1 MTTWTRIRRTMVASA
16 AFAMGLASIAASASA
31 ATRAVSPCTAS
42 VLSAKVTGYGEGMS
56 QPAAYIT
63 VTNTEAQSC
72 SLKGYPSITSAAT
85 SQGRQAISVTNGAVM
100 NAPESKPRLI
110 VLAPGEQAWFA
121 VGAGTA
127 FDAPIVTFRR
137 IAFTPSAGAGTL
149 AVRVALQATAPSGKP
164 FPLGVT
170 AYAPGSSPPSA

>member
-1 MTTWTRIRRTMVASA
+1 MVASA
-16 AFAMGLASIAASASA
+16 AVAIGLASTAPSASAATSA

-42 VLSAKVTGYGEGMS
+42 TLSAKVTGYGEGMS

-63 VTNTEAQSC
+63 VTNTATQPC

-85 SQGRQAISVTNGAVM
+85 SQGPQAISVTNGAVM
-100 NAPESKPRLI
+100 NAPESKPRRI

-121 VGAGTA
+121 VGTGTA
-127 FDAPIVTFRR
+127 FVSPIVTFRR
-137 IAFTPSAGAGTL
+137 IVFTPSAGGGTL
-149 AVRVALQATAPSGKP
+149 TVRVSLQATAPSGKP

-170 AYAPGSSPPSA
+170 AYAAGSSPPSV